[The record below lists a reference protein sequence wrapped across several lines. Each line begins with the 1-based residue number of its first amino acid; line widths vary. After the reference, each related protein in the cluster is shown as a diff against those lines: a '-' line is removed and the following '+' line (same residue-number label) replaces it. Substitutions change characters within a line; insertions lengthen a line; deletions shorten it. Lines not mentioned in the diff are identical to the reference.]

1 MSSRI
6 ELRAAAAALVLSLAV
21 VTLNARSAR
30 ADDAPPASKDDRA
43 LELFREAKAA
53 AAQKDWARAYT
64 LFHESYELSPSHDTA
79 ANLGHVSLKLQRA
92 AEAARYLCIALRRFP
107 ATGDK
112 EKRAE
117 LESYVDLALRHV
129 AAIRLDVTPDDAEV
143 RVNRALVGRASAIT
157 DQEGALFL
165 EPGRQVI
172 EFSLEGYAP
181 HTESIVAEPAMQQTL
196 SVALKRAAP
205 GAADPSAS
213 ANAAGATQA
222 ASASSSPAPSDV
234 ERSGSRSNL
243 LVPILVGGGITLAAL
258 GVGIGFTLAAS
269 SADSDADAL
278 ERDLGD
284 DSSCGAGTPFVAQ
297 CAELKDR
304 RETVGERST
313 VATIAFVGA
322 GVAAIGTAAYVWIV
336 SSKRESAVRHS
347 RHTRFFARQSPRVD
361 LSPHG
366 ATLSLSGSF

>member
-6 ELRAAAAALVLSLAV
+6 ELRAAAALTLSFAL
-21 VTLNARSAR
+21 VTLNAPGAR

-43 LELFREAKAA
+43 LELFREAKGA

-64 LFHESYELSPSHDTA
+64 LFYESYELSPSHDTA

-92 AEAARYLCIALRRFP
+92 ADAARFLSIALKRFP
-107 ATGDK
+107 VTGEK

-117 LESYVDLALRHV
+117 LENYVALALRHV
-129 AAIRLDVTPDDAEV
+129 ALIRIEVTPADAQV
-143 RVNRALVGRASAIT
+143 LVNSAPVGRASVIME
-157 DQEGALFL
+157 QEGALFL

-172 EFSLEGYAP
+172 EFSLEGYTP
-181 HTESIVAEPAMQQTL
+181 HTESVVAEPAMQRTI
-196 SVALKRAAP
+196 SVVLERATPGGSAATGPTTAAP
-205 GAADPSAS
+205 TTSPSS
-213 ANAAGATQA
+213 YP
-222 ASASSSPAPSDV
+222 PAPTDAGG
-234 ERSGSRSNL
+234 ESRPNL

-278 ERDLGD
+278 ERELGN

-304 RETVGERST
+304 RDAVGERST

-322 GVAAIGTAAYVWIV
+322 GVAAIGTAAYVWVV
-336 SSKRESAVRHS
+336 SNRGGSGARRSP
-347 RHTRFFARQSPRVD
+347 FYARQWPRVD
-361 LSPHG
+361 LSPKG
-366 ATLSLSGSF
+366 VTLSLSGIF